1 MACFSELASVIV
13 YLIEP
18 LSEPFLEAIDFGI
31 VGASDVFTPTDFEF
45 GTKGTEASSMSAK
58 GM

>member
-1 MACFSELASVIV
+1 MV

-18 LSEPFLEAIDFGI
+18 LSEPFLEAVDFGT
-31 VGASDVFTPTDFEF
+31 VGASDVFPPTDFEF
-45 GTKGTEASSMSAK
+45 GTKGTEASSTSAK